1 MLNGIRSRTIFF
13 FLIVVLVSSAGLS
26 GYIIHAADTGDT
38 IPELIRIATFG
49 TLFCLAAAVLLA
61 FWLSSLFRGPI
72 HKLSQAA
79 RQISHGNYKQEIEI
93 YSEDEIGDL
102 AAIFQHM
109 ANQLKDNVAEIT
121 ADRDRLAVVLA
132 QMGDAIFI
140 VNRQSKILMTNPAAE
155 RIFQTPQATLLE
167 RTFIEAVHD
176 YEIDNILQ
184 QAMTTRKQQTG
195 FIESRP
201 TKQFL
206 GVIATPLPARSDY
219 LVIVQ
224 DLTNLRRLETV
235 RRDFVANVSHEL
247 RTPIASLK
255 ALSETL
261 IEGALDDRNVASEFL
276 KKINV
281 EVDKLSQMVQ
291 ELVQLSQIESG
302 QTALKKSPTPIG
314 EVIGSAINRLQ
325 PLAERAGLS
334 LKMEVSTDLPP
345 VTIDKE
351 RIEQVLVN
359 LIHNAIKF
367 TPSGGSVRVTAV
379 KAGGKIEVAVEDN
392 GIGISQDDLPR
403 MFERFYKTDKSR
415 TSGGTGLGLSIAKH
429 IVQAHGGE
437 IRVESREGKG
447 STFTF
452 SLPLG

>member
-26 GYIIHAADTGDT
+26 GYIIHAEEIGDT
-38 IPELIRIATFG
+38 ISDLIRIATFG

-61 FWLSSLFRGPI
+61 FWLSSLFRKPI

-109 ANQLKDNVAEIT
+109 ANQLKDNVAQIT
-121 ADRDRLAVVLA
+121 AERDRLAVVLA

-140 VNRQSKILMTNPAAE
+140 VNRQSRILMTNPAAE
-155 RIFQTPQATLLE
+155 KIFQTPQATLLK

-184 QAMTTRKQQTG
+184 QAMNNRKQQTG

-206 GVIATPLPARSDY
+206 GVIATPLPARSHY

-235 RRDFVANVSHEL
+235 RRDFVANISHEL
-247 RTPIASLK
+247 RTPI
-255 ALSETL
+255 
-261 IEGALDDRNVASEFL
+261 
-276 KKINV
+276 
-281 EVDKLSQMVQ
+281 
-291 ELVQLSQIESG
+291 
-302 QTALKKSPTPIG
+302 
-314 EVIGSAINRLQ
+314 
-325 PLAERAGLS
+325 
-334 LKMEVSTDLPP
+334 
-345 VTIDKE
+345 
-351 RIEQVLVN
+351 
-359 LIHNAIKF
+359 
-367 TPSGGSVRVTAV
+367 
-379 KAGGKIEVAVEDN
+379 
-392 GIGISQDDLPR
+392 
-403 MFERFYKTDKSR
+403 
-415 TSGGTGLGLSIAKH
+415 
-429 IVQAHGGE
+429 
-437 IRVESREGKG
+437 
-447 STFTF
+447 
-452 SLPLG
+452 